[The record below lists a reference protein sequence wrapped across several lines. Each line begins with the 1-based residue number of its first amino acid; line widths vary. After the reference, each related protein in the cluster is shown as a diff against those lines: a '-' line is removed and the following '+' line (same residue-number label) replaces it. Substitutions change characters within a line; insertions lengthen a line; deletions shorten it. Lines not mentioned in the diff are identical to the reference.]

1 MYCVALDSKA
11 DSEYDDTSTY
21 YEFPSRYL
29 RVFEPLSRGEPVL
42 AVIYEPGPGRRRY
55 VGYARISQPP
65 RSTGTRS
72 NSGQRKWAVDYIDGY
87 QPFPRPV
94 PAQSGGVPLESWL
107 AAIRP
112 DQRGIASRG
121 NAVRRID
128 IEDAERIV
136 AVAMGEERAG
146 ELVYPLPTDVLDPP
160 ELARERVERLTRT
173 LELDARFRSTVLQAY
188 DWRCAVSDFSAFG
201 VRPTR
206 LSALLDAAHVKPVA
220 LSGSDGVSNGIALT
234 PSLHR
239 LFDQGLFTIEY
250 RDSAL
255 RTVVSPR
262 LEPSMIRNAGDTFR
276 LPLVTGLVV
285 RLPIDRQLWPD
296 PGSLRF
302 HNRAVFKAS

>member
-1 MYCVALDSKA
+1 MFCVALDSKA
-11 DSEYDDTSTY
+11 DSEYDDTSTS

-29 RVFEPLSRGEPVL
+29 KIFEPLSHGEPVL

-65 RSTGTRS
+65 RLTGTRS
-72 NSGQRKWAVDYIDGY
+72 NSGQRKWAVDYVDGY

-94 PAQSGGVPLESWL
+94 PALNGGVPLEAWL
-107 AAIRP
+107 TAIRP

-121 NAVRRID
+121 NAVRRIE

-136 AVAMGEERAG
+136 AIALGEERAG

-173 LELDARFRSTVLQAY
+173 LERDARFRATVLEAY
-188 DWRCAVSDFSAFG
+188 DWRCAVTGFSAYG
-201 VRPTR
+201 VRR
-206 LSALLDAAHVKPVA
+206 ARVSALLDAAHVKPVA
-220 LSGSDGVSNGIALT
+220 LNGSDHVPNGLALT
-234 PSLHR
+234 PTLHR

-250 RDSAL
+250 RDLSL

-262 LEPSMIRNAGDTFR
+262 LEPSMVRSHDDSFR
-276 LPLVTGLVV
+276 LPLVTGMIV
-285 RLPIDRQLWPD
+285 RPPSSRDMWPD
-296 PGSLRF
+296 PMVLRF
-302 HNRAVFKAS
+302 HNRTVFKTN